1 MATFVDIRKI
11 GGRSL
16 YYPYLDSKNG
26 TQRPLIAERRWLL
39 LYSLFVDRII
49 ITPSS
54 VFAGEFAVQN
64 LADLCSVPWLAYLAD
79 TGQLVSTTSK
89 VDVTDLR
96 DLFESYSGLS
106 KANSLVLNRELP
118 IFGRDESYQREV
130 YADHLADTVV
140 RMATSRF
147 RIDAEVADAV
157 KAKPRHAEFLAAI
170 PRISDV
176 AEVQTALS
184 EAAVVSYFF
193 AGAKG
198 NAAITPPVNGQQS
211 HENFD
216 FLYQKEALLGFGLEL
231 ERSFGKGIGQLTF
244 NQHRVIRR
252 NLSLFREQYFQLAQK
267 HKNVFTNVSQLNQLA
282 TPSVRLKA
290 PTVIFQ
296 AAVATAIGATLTPIF
311 GFAALG
317 AAIAGKFAWEAF
329 SKSIKLNDKF
339 AENLRKGAVRVG
351 LQRGHEKDLIDAIE
365 SFRKGIAASSF
376 SRNDT
381 FLTISK

>member
-1 MATFVDIRKI
+1 MSTFVDIRKI
-11 GGRSL
+11 GGKSL
-16 YYPYLDSKNG
+16 YYPYLDSKDG
-26 TQRPLIAERRWLL
+26 LQRPLIAERRWLM

-54 VFAGEFAVQN
+54 VFAGEFAVKN

-89 VDVTDLR
+89 DGVWDLR

-106 KANSLVLNRELP
+106 KVSSLVLNRDLP
-118 IFGRDESYQREV
+118 IFSRDESYQREV
-130 YADHLADTVV
+130 YASHLTDTVA
-140 RMATSRF
+140 RIATSGL

-157 KAKPRHAEFLAAI
+157 KAKPRHADFVAAI

-176 AEVQTALS
+176 SEIQAALS

-198 NAAITPPVNGQQS
+198 NAAITPPVSGQQS

-216 FLYQKEALLGFGLEL
+216 FLYQKQALLGFGLEL
-231 ERSFGKGIGQLTF
+231 ERSLGKGIGQLTF
-244 NQHRVIRR
+244 NQHRALRL
-252 NLSLFREQYFQLAQK
+252 NLALFREQYFQLAQK
-267 HKNVFTNVSQLNQLA
+267 HKDIFTHVNQLNQLA
-282 TPSVRLKA
+282 SSSVRLKA
-290 PTVIFQ
+290 PTVLFQ
-296 AAVATAIGATLTPIF
+296 ATVATAIGVVLTPVF
-311 GFAALG
+311 GLAAFG

-376 SRNDT
+376 VTNEA
-381 FLTISK
+381 LPLILK